1 MCLHL
6 SSSLSEYL
14 RTSVLQSFQRQSN
27 LMQILDLKIIL
38 QHRFVAAFML
48 IITNT
53 NNSLSAELLIDLGG
67 RKENSKF

>member
-1 MCLHL
+1 
-6 SSSLSEYL
+6 
-14 RTSVLQSFQRQSN
+14 
-27 LMQILDLKIIL
+27 MQILDLKIIL